1 MILEGEAG
9 IGKSHMLGDIISK
22 RMQNNYESIPFNTL
36 FINEAKDE
44 LLLTGNIPQNIES
57 VSINGYKL
65 QEFIPGGNSFTYK
78 VSKSSGTLLE

>member
-1 MILEGEAG
+1 MSGEAVFENT
-9 IGKSHMLGDIISK
+9 KYWTSK
-22 RMQNNYESIPFNTL
+22 GNINTL

>member
-1 MILEGEAG
+1 VSGEAVFENT
-9 IGKSHMLGDIISK
+9 KYWTSK
-22 RMQNNYESIPFNTL
+22 DNLNTL